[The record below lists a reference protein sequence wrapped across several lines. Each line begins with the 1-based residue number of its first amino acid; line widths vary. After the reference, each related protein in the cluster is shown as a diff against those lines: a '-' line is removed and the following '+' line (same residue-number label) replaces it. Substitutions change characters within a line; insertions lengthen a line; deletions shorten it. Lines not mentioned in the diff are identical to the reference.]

1 MRPDDKSTSDPAFLR
16 TDARQRRNLA
26 LLMTAM
32 VLFAVSFFFFGLP
45 RLTAWVHAGNTAAVL
60 HKLDVVCDVLAALLL
75 LTAAWATGYARR
87 VLRSD
92 QFPPPGTWVLRDT
105 PLRRGT
111 AARMRAWGLMV
122 VAACCA
128 LFAIYAVALPYRL
141 HHRLL
146 PPVPTN
152 GAPLQPI
159 R

>member
-1 MRPDDKSTSDPAFLR
+1 MRPDDQSTSDSAFLR

-26 LLMTAM
+26 LLIAGML
-32 VLFAVSFFFFGLP
+32 VFAALFFFFGLP
-45 RLTAWVHAGNTAAVL
+45 RLTAWVHTGNTAAVL
-60 HKLDVVCDVLAALLL
+60 HKLGVVCDVLAALLL
-75 LTAAWATGYARR
+75 LTAAWAVGYARR

-105 PLRRGT
+105 PLRRG
-111 AARMRAWGLMV
+111 AGARMRARGLMV
-122 VAACCA
+122 VAAGCT
-128 LFAIYAVALPYRL
+128 LFAIYAVVLPYQL